1 MSNDDLWQSEP
12 TIIKPSPGG
21 ARRAANQKP
30 AGETTTLFTALR
42 RNRRGEGDEIDFNA
56 SGMPYIVSSAR
67 PLLNLLDRLR
77 GMTTAPDVNQLH
89 KAVLDELNAYKRNLA
104 NASVDMDH
112 ARVAH
117 YIMCATIDDVV
128 LATDWGSN
136 SMWRSQ
142 SVLSHFHRDVRGG
155 EYFYEML
162 EDRHRD
168 PGTNRDLLMLFYLCL
183 SLGFKGRLRRN
194 THTALE
200 LSNIRDS
207 LYRTLKNTMGDLERE
222 LSPNWRG
229 VNARNPAGGFRHLLP
244 AFLGL
249 CLLAA
254 IGLYLLL
261 LNLLNDRS
269 DIAIVDY
276 RALPPVGKAS
286 IFVEVPV
293 EEPVEQ
299 RDTINDFTI
308 FLQQYVDAGLV
319 TTTRDGNEV
328 LVLFRNRTGYF
339 DTGSAQVKPDFA
351 ELIANVSQEINKGGF
366 EVVIT
371 GYTDNVPMNRTTGP
385 FRSNQEL
392 SHGRAKAVEEIVT
405 RYVPAER
412 VRAEGRGESNP
423 INTNDTPEGRQANR
437 RIEMIVTYVPSTD
450 PNIIIQGPG
459 QPQ

>member
-30 AGETTTLFTALR
+30 AGETTLFTALR
-42 RNRRGEGDEIDFNA
+42 RNRHNEADTIDVNA
-56 SGMPYIVSSAR
+56 GGMPFIVSAAR

-89 KAVLDELNAYKRNLA
+89 KAVLDELNAYKRTMA

-117 YIMCATIDDVV
+117 YIICATIDDVV
-128 LATDWGSN
+128 LATDWGGN

-168 PGTNRDLLMLFYLCL
+168 PGSNRDLLMLFYLCL

-207 LYRTLKNTMGDLERE
+207 LYRTLKNTMADLERE

-229 VNARNPAGGFRHLLP
+229 VNARSPSGGFRHLMP
-244 AFLGL
+244 AFAGL

-254 IGLYLLL
+254 IGIYLLV

-269 DIAIVDY
+269 DVAIVDY
-276 RALPPVGKAS
+276 RALPPAGKAS

-293 EEPVEQ
+293 EEPVER
-299 RDTINDFTI
+299 RDTINEFLI
-308 FLQQYVDAGLV
+308 FLREYVDRGIV
-319 TTTRDGNEV
+319 TTERDGNEV
-328 LVLFRNRTGYF
+328 LVRFRNTGYF
-339 DTGSAQVKPDFA
+339 ATGSAQVAPEFA
-351 ELIANVSQEINKGGF
+351 EIVARVARRIDEAGF
-366 EVVIT
+366 DVIIT
-371 GYTDNVPMNRTTGP
+371 GYTDNVPMSRTSGP

-392 SHGRAKAVEEIVT
+392 SHGRAEAVEAIVT
-405 RYVPAER
+405 RFVPAGR

-423 INTNDTPEGRQANR
+423 IDTNDTPQGRRANR
-437 RIEMIVTYVPSTD
+437 RIEMIVTYVPTTD
-450 PNIIIQGPG
+450 PDIVIREPG
-459 QPQ
+459 QGQ